1 MVRVFFQDFS
11 SSFLWYVPSRYGT
24 KKYLDRMQNLNHTYF
39 IEDCVMELLLQWN
52 IVLISMW
59 ISHIRILKK
68 WVMETKICQFL
79 CTHQNY
85 AYIYASGG
93 ALKKRYGLYDL
104 FYNCAFLQV
113 NHAIIDTCQPR
124 LCFIYLKYILLKYII
139 SFETYAR
146 FIIDW

>member
-1 MVRVFFQDFS
+1 
-11 SSFLWYVPSRYGT
+11 
-24 KKYLDRMQNLNHTYF
+24 
-39 IEDCVMELLLQWN
+39 
-52 IVLISMW
+52 
-59 ISHIRILKK
+59 
-68 WVMETKICQFL
+68 METKICQFL

-124 LCFIYLKYILLKYII
+124 LCFIYYKDELTDCRCKSEKCGTISQTVDII
-139 SFETYAR
+139 QLIHTKMQVKWS
-146 FIIDW
+146 IS